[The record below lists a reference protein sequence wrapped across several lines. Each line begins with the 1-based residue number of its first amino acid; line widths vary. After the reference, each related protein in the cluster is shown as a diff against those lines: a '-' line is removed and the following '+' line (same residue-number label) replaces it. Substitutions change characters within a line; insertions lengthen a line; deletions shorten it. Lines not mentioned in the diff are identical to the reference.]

1 MKVKSAL
8 QHSIGN
14 AKVMAVILPIT
25 LILLALFPNTI
36 TAIIAGVTAFTL
48 VGHLINIV
56 YIKRKAR
63 NNPEFLEEKI
73 K

>member
-1 MKVKSAL
+1 M
-8 QHSIGN
+8 
-14 AKVMAVILPIT
+14 
-25 LILLALFPNTI
+25 I

-48 VGHLINIV
+48 AGDLINIV

-63 NNPEFLEEKI
+63 NNREFLEEKI